1 MGQSSTEVRATDSIN
16 APNLEH
22 ISVGRG
28 VAGKGARR
36 LGDRCLVRLL
46 RVQRPSHECARSVAR
61 KGLTKV
67 LQNNAM
73 KKLFFIS
80 LSAALLWVGSAAT
93 FAQVDRSDPEALIK
107 TATQL
112 ILNEARQ
119 GAIREV
125 MPRA

>member
-1 MGQSSTEVRATDSIN
+1 M
-16 APNLEH
+16 
-22 ISVGRG
+22 
-28 VAGKGARR
+28 
-36 LGDRCLVRLL
+36 
-46 RVQRPSHECARSVAR
+46 
-61 KGLTKV
+61 

-112 ILNEARQ
+112 ILSEARQ
-119 GAIREV
+119 GAIRQGDTQSVISLMDRDVLPYVDFLRTTELATGAFLAKRFARSAGSTGQAV
-125 MPRA
+125 QDIVDSYLFRHLRTDHA